1 MVVCTSPSLPLRP
14 FRRRTRLRRRA
25 VSAGLGAGM
34 AIAVLV
40 AAPSAHAASKGA
52 ATKSTSRVAAKG
64 ASESTVKATT
74 TTLPK
79 PISAG
84 NSLKGWESIGA
95 TEWPSNGDAVI
106 ASATGRSVEVF
117 RIPDDRR
124 DVLRLDSGRSVFG
137 SVRLLALGARGDYI
151 RVAVPIRPNETVGWV
166 KRSEV
171 NLSRTALRIV
181 IELSTNIMT
190 VTDGDTTIMK
200 VPVAAGTGGTPT
212 PTGLFFLKELVPQA
226 NPNGALGPY
235 AFGLSGF
242 STVLMSFA
250 GGQGV
255 IGIHGTNSPGKL
267 GGDVSHGCVRVDNT
281 TIRKLAGLLDLG
293 TPVEIVNRLE
303 QLPPKAFR
311 MRSDWL
317 EGAAASSAAASAST
331 VEVTTTTTA
340 AAVGSALPSTSI
352 ATTTLLPAATLVPTS
367 VSEFAITTT
376 TSIPGAGIRL

>member
-1 MVVCTSPSLPLRP
+1 M
-14 FRRRTRLRRRA
+14 
-25 VSAGLGAGM
+25 
-34 AIAVLV
+34 
-40 AAPSAHAASKGA
+40 
-52 ATKSTSRVAAKG
+52 
-64 ASESTVKATT
+64 KATT

-84 NSLKGWESIGA
+84 NALKGWESIGE

-106 ASATGRSVEVF
+106 ASATDRSVEVF

-151 RVAVPIRPNETVGWV
+151 RVAVPIRPNGTVGWV

-190 VTDGDTTIMK
+190 VTDGDTTIVK

-255 IGIHGTNSPGKL
+255 IGIHGTNAPGKL

-317 EGAAASSAAASAST
+317 EGAAASSGAASSAASAAR

-340 AAVGSALPSTSI
+340 AAGVGSALPSTSI
-352 ATTTLLPAATLVPTS
+352 AATTLLPAATLVPTS

>member
-1 MVVCTSPSLPLRP
+1 MS
-14 FRRRTRLRRRA
+14 RRCALK
-25 VSAGLGAGM
+25 AGLSAS
-34 AIAVLV
+34 AAFAVLV
-40 AAPSAHAASKGA
+40 AAPSAHAAPDTTKTKA
-52 ATKSTSRVAAKG
+52 TTKSTSRVAVKS
-64 ASESTVKATT
+64 ASDSTVKATT

-84 NSLKGWESIGA
+84 NPLKGWDSIGE
-95 TEWPSNGDAVI
+95 TEWPANGDAVI

-117 RIPDDRR
+117 RVPEDRR

-137 SVRLLALGARGDYI
+137 SVRLLALGAQGDYI
-151 RVAVPIRPNETVGWV
+151 RVAVPIRPNGTVGWV

-171 NLSRTALRIV
+171 ILSRTGLRIV
-181 IELSTNIMT
+181 VELSTNTMT
-190 VTDGDTTIMK
+190 VTDGNTTIVK

-242 STVLMSFA
+242 STVLMSFD

-255 IGIHGTNSPGKL
+255 IAIHGTNAPGKL
-267 GGDVSHGCVRVDNT
+267 GGDVSHGCIRVDNT
-281 TIRKLAGLLDLG
+281 TIRKLAGSLDLG

-311 MRSDWL
+311 MRSEWL
-317 EGAAASSAAASAST
+317 DGAAASSAAASSAASSPAAPAAT
-331 VEVTTTTTA
+331 VEVTTTTT
-340 AAVGSALPSTSI
+340 
-352 ATTTLLPAATLVPTS
+352 TTLLPAAALVPTS
-367 VSEFAITTT
+367 VSEFAVTTTT
-376 TSIPGAGIRL
+376 TSVPGTGIRL